1 MRSKAFIAIVSVLAA
16 LAAASFPAQSQTR
29 NDSPSLYGRGGVEHD
44 DPTIEVIEGEGVDR
58 SDKFSFIRIR
68 YGRPTQPG
76 DVIGDPPSLS
86 WSHDYPDGG
95 IHFSKIMSE
104 VSKIRITLDTP
115 EYIFRLDDPNIFK
128 YPFAYLCE
136 VGYMT
141 LSDSEI
147 AGMREYC
154 LRGGFIIVDDFRR
167 PYQMENFL
175 YYIKRAFPEFEMK
188 ELDVT
193 NPIFNCFFSMKTL
206 DVKQPY
212 DRGKPYF
219 YGISDK
225 HGRIMMVINYN
236 NDISDFWQWAND
248 NSMYPIEDTNEGF
261 KFGVDYAIYA
271 LTH

>member
-1 MRSKAFIAIVSVLAA
+1 MRSKLFIAVAVVLAS
-16 LAAASFPAQSQTR
+16 LASVSFPAESQTK

-44 DPTIEVIEGEGVDR
+44 DPTKEVIEGEGVDR

-76 DVIGDPPSLS
+76 DVIGDPPSLP

-147 AGMREYC
+147 AGMRE
-154 LRGGFIIVDDFRR
+154 
-167 PYQMENFL
+167 
-175 YYIKRAFPEFEMK
+175 
-188 ELDVT
+188 
-193 NPIFNCFFSMKTL
+193 
-206 DVKQPY
+206 
-212 DRGKPYF
+212 
-219 YGISDK
+219 
-225 HGRIMMVINYN
+225 
-236 NDISDFWQWAND
+236 
-248 NSMYPIEDTNEGF
+248 
-261 KFGVDYAIYA
+261 
-271 LTH
+271 